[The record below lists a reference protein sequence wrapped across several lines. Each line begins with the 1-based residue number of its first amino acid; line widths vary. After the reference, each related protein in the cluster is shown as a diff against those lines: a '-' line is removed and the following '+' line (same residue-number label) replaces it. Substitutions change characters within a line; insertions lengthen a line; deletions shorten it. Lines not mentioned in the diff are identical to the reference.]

1 VKLETLLSS
10 NPPPLLEEACN
21 SKKVQQLEFG
31 EKKKKNMKQV
41 WKVLL
46 WK

>member
-1 VKLETLLSS
+1 LKPFL
-10 NPPPLLEEACN
+10 PPTPRLLEEAWN

-31 EKKKKNMKQV
+31 EKKKKKNMKQV

-46 WK
+46 WE